1 MLPVSKGIS
10 SRSSTYVHVAV
21 ASSIF
26 IKIIEVR
33 QKCYFNELGRN
44 VISLARVTWI
54 KKSYAISILGVA
66 WNMKVCHRSG

>member
-1 MLPVSKGIS
+1 MLPVSKDIS
-10 SRSSTYVHVAV
+10 SRNSTYVAA

-26 IKIIEVR
+26 MKIIEVR

-66 WNMKVCHRSG
+66 